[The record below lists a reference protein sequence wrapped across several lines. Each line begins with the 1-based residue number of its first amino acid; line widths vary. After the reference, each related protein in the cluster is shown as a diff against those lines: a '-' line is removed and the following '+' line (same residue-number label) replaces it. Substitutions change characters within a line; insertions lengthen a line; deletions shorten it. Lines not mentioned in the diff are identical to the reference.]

1 MIIYISILKNYDR
14 LSCVN
19 FLYLYFVRKW
29 CCQTA
34 DQGGRGCKIHT
45 IYMKMEALHKV
56 LPLSSTT
63 FWLSSAPAQWDE
75 WRATALLLFKE
86 KF

>member
-1 MIIYISILKNYDR
+1 M
-14 LSCVN
+14 
-19 FLYLYFVRKW
+19 
-29 CCQTA
+29 
-34 DQGGRGCKIHT
+34 KI
-45 IYMKMEALHKV
+45 EALHKV

-86 KF
+86 KFWKIIEIHMYPSTSMKM